1 MEGQIDLDTN
11 RGPADLGPPGGELD
25 DAMIRQVVDAAP
37 DGIVVADDR
46 GVIRLVNTRVE
57 ELFGYTRAELL
68 GRPVECLVP
77 NRFRG
82 VHEGHRAQY
91 RTDASPRPMGA
102 RTLLYGRRQDTSEFP
117 VEISLSP
124 IWTGETLQ
132 IVAAIRDISER
143 IAIEAHARRIQ
154 QVLDAT
160 NDAVYIFGSSD
171 PRLVYVNQGAVA
183 QVGYSSTELAD
194 MTLSDL
200 TPELSASDLEALLDS
215 LDPNAG
221 SLLTRTASLRRKDGR
236 DIPVEIVI
244 QTLTVDR
251 SDASPTVVAIA
262 RDIGDRLDAEAR
274 DRERDRELQVLEDRE
289 RIARDLHDLVI
300 QRLFAAGMSAQS
312 LHARLSDPALADRA
326 SGIVDALDAT
336 ISEIRTTI
344 FGLQQPMGGTA
355 GFRERLMAVIEEQ
368 RVHLGFPPHVY
379 FDGPLESFDEMT
391 VANALAILREALSN
405 VARHA
410 EASSVEIT
418 VLAHDE
424 LVIRVV
430 DDGRGLR
437 SDPGTGHGIVNM
449 TERVRELDGTFE
461 LRSGADGGTHL
472 ECRLP
477 IVAA

>member
-1 MEGQIDLDTN
+1 MQGEILET
-11 RGPADLGPPGGELD
+11 RGTTDSESPDGELD

-37 DGIVVADDR
+37 DGIVVADDQ
-46 GVIRLVNTRVE
+46 GVIQLINTRVE
-57 ELFGYTRAELL
+57 ELFGYTRAELV
-68 GRPVECLVP
+68 GRMVEVLVP
-77 NRFRG
+77 DRFQG
-82 VHEGHRAQY
+82 VHEGHRVGYA
-91 RTDASPRPMGA
+91 TDARPRSMGV
-102 RTLLYGRRQDTSEFP
+102 RSLLYGRRQDGTEFP

-124 IWTGETLQ
+124 IWTGATLQ
-132 IVAAIRDISER
+132 VVAAIRDITER

-160 NDAVYIFGSSD
+160 NDAVYIFATSEPG
-171 PRLVYVNQGAVA
+171 LVYVNQGAVA
-183 QVGYSSTELAD
+183 QVGYSGPELAG
-194 MTLSDL
+194 MSLSDL
-200 TPELSASDLEALLDS
+200 TPELSESDFQALLDT

-221 SLLTRTASLRRKDGR
+221 SLLTRTTVLRRKDGR

-244 QTLTVDR
+244 QALTVDR
-251 SDASPTVVAIA
+251 HDASPTVVAIA
-262 RDIGDRLDAEAR
+262 RDIGERLDAEAR
-274 DRERDRELQVLEDRE
+274 DRERDREVQVLEDRE

-344 FGLQQPMGGTA
+344 FGLQQPMVAGT
-355 GFRERLMAVIEEQ
+355 GFRERLMAVVEEQ

-379 FDGPLESFDEMT
+379 FDGPLESFDETIM
-391 VANALAILREALSN
+391 ASALAILREALSN

-418 VLAHDE
+418 VLAHDD

-430 DDGRGLR
+430 DDGRGVR
-437 SDPGTGHGIVNM
+437 PDPGMGHGIGNM
-449 TERVRELDGTFE
+449 TERARELGGTFE
-461 LRSGADGGTHL
+461 LRSTPDGGTHL
-472 ECRLP
+472 ECRIP
-477 IVAA
+477 IIET